1 LEFEAAKA
9 VLLEVEL
16 KGEAC
21 PLSGEQLVKGKV
33 SVDLPAGRTEQAS
46 HEFKFD
52 SLGEF
57 KLSSFAGTLTGSGLA
72 KLVSGSTW
80 SYR

>member
-9 VLLEVEL
+9 VLSDVEF
-16 KGEAC
+16 KGETC

-33 SVDLPAGRTEQAS
+33 SVDLPAGQTEQIS

-57 KLSSFAGTLTGSGLA
+57 KLGSFAGTLTGSGLA
-72 KLVSGSTW
+72 KLASGKTW
-80 SYR
+80 SYH